1 MSKGNNL
8 ENDILLKIFQAT
20 EFSWNAGGTLYVS
33 LHTDDPGEAG
43 TQSTNEATY
52 GAYQRVGVARTAS
65 GWDVATNNAQNHAA
79 VTFPTCTGGSNSITY
94 FGIGTE
100 SSGAGILLYSGV
112 LTSPLAVSNNIT
124 PSFATGALD
133 IYED

>member
-20 EFSWNAGGTLYVS
+20 EFSWNGGGTLYVS

-43 TQSTNEATY
+43 AQNTNEATY

-79 VTFPTCTGGSNSITY
+79 VTFPTCTSGSNSIT
-94 FGIGTE
+94 
-100 SSGAGILLYSGV
+100 
-112 LTSPLAVSNNIT
+112 
-124 PSFATGALD
+124 
-133 IYED
+133 